1 MLLTEVEQDAISE
14 LINIGFGRAA
24 NALSILVGQR
34 VLLDTPDV
42 AILPLLEMQTALSV
56 LADRDMV
63 TVHQVFSGKLAGDMV
78 MLLDID
84 SASVLVD
91 LLDGGAGQ
99 IHPLSDEDQEAIAET
114 GNIILNAFCG
124 SFGNLLR
131 VHINFTVPHL
141 RRESVQ
147 QMLES
152 FQDEEKDMQYALIVR
167 INFRLIEGE
176 VSGFVVIVM
185 GIQSLEAVLQAMRTE
200 GYLM

>member
-1 MLLTEVEQDAISE
+1 MLLSEVEQDAIGE

-42 AILPLLEMQTALSV
+42 AILPLAEMQSRLDI
-56 LADRDMV
+56 LADREMV
-63 TVHQVFSGKLAGDMV
+63 TVHQIFSGRLSGDMV

-91 LLDGGAGQ
+91 LLDGGPGQ
-99 IHPLSDEDQEAIAET
+99 VHPLSDQDQEAVAET

-131 VHINFTVPHL
+131 VHINFTVPNL
-141 RRESVQ
+141 RLESVQ
-147 QMLES
+147 QMLET
-152 FQDEEKDMQYALIVR
+152 FRNEDKDVQFALIVR

-185 GIQSLEAVLQAMRTE
+185 GIQSLEGVLQAMRTE

>member
-1 MLLTEVEQDAISE
+1 MLLSEVEQDAIGE

-42 AILPLLEMQTALSV
+42 AILPLAEMQSRLDI
-56 LADRDMV
+56 LADREMV
-63 TVHQVFSGKLAGDMV
+63 TVHQIFSGRLSGDMV

-91 LLDGGAGQ
+91 LLDGGPGQ
-99 IHPLSDEDQEAIAET
+99 VHPLSDQDQEAVAET

-131 VHINFTVPHL
+131 VHINFTVPNL

-147 QMLES
+147 QMLET
-152 FQDEEKDMQYALIVR
+152 FRNEDKDVQFALIVR

-185 GIQSLEAVLQAMRTE
+185 GIQSLEGVLQAMRTE